1 MVIEDFI
8 FVVYFTLDCS
18 CNLQGFFF
26 YSLLLPGKRS
36 KNPGTRKDLCLR
48 LTSAALCLF
57 ANFLCDKKLE

>member
-8 FVVYFTLDCS
+8 FVVYFILNCR

-36 KNPGTRKDLCLR
+36 KSLGTRKEHCLWR
-48 LTSAALCLF
+48 TSAALAL
-57 ANFLCDKKLE
+57 